1 MSAREHPRWSI
12 AAAPPAS
19 SRPPLFPPALVPLVR
34 ERIHEGPLL
43 NMRDDVLDQLLTVVF
58 FAGLE
63 TNEGERHPIRVVFLG
78 EHAPDVIL
86 ADDEQ
91 GDVGTYRWKQMRFET
106 PRPFTVPE
114 LVKLSLVTTDEKLYC
129 AVHLSGDV
137 LAIAGLAREGL
148 HLGDDVHFK
157 ILASRPGRLTIR
169 SGRERVLEY
178 DRGELVAF
186 GEHVVFAA
194 GPVRDALQTSA
205 EACGVSCNRTEYL
218 DAVRALVREMAAHGR
233 GGILIIHSEDR
244 PLVPPTA
251 AYRMVL
257 DGSVASMLGIAKLI
271 ERSDHVPTSSER
283 RKSFGNVLRG
293 AFLAEAERRIEEIG
307 AMTAIDG
314 ATVLNRALS
323 VVAFGL
329 VLPVVHD
336 VRVYAAAGD
345 EDSLKLSPVDFGSR
359 GTRHRAAA
367 TYAAQHP
374 GSTVFV
380 ASADGDVSCMLRPG
394 RGQRTRMFRL
404 GPRDAV

>member
-1 MSAREHPRWSI
+1 M
-12 AAAPPAS
+12 
-19 SRPPLFPPALVPLVR
+19 
-34 ERIHEGPLL
+34 

-78 EHAPDVIL
+78 EHAPDIIL
-86 ADDEQ
+86 ADGER
-91 GDVGTYRWKQMRFET
+91 GDIGTYRWKQMRFES

-114 LVKLSLVTTDEKLYC
+114 LVKLSLVTTDEKMYC
-129 AVHLSGDV
+129 AVHLSGDT

-157 ILASRPGRLTIR
+157 ILTSRPGRLTIR

-178 DRGELVAF
+178 DRGALVSY
-186 GEHVVFAA
+186 GEHVVFSA
-194 GPVRDALQTSA
+194 GPVRDALQASA
-205 EACGVSCNRTEYL
+205 DACGISCNHTEYL
-218 DAVRALVREMAAHGR
+218 DAVRALIREMAGHGR
-233 GGILIIHSEDR
+233 GGILIVHNEDH
-244 PLVPPTA
+244 PFVPPTA
-251 AYRMVL
+251 PYRMML

-271 ERSDHVPTSSER
+271 DRSDHVPATTER
-283 RKSFGNVLRG
+283 RRSFGSMLRG

-336 VRVYAAAGD
+336 VKVYGAASDDAFT
-345 EDSLKLSPVDFGSR
+345 LSPVDFGSR

-367 TYAAQHP
+367 TYASQHP
-374 GSTVFV
+374 GSAVFV

-394 RGQRTRMFRL
+394 PRQRTMMFRL